1 MTSILH
7 LFRAKGLV
15 TVFTLVFLT
24 YFSVNAQDFQGKAV
38 YMSKTKIE
46 MDLDGRNIPAAQKEM
61 IMKRMKEFSEKTF
74 DLDFDRTGSVYQEQA
89 KLETPGA
96 AAGGGFRMAF
106 AGSYGIYYKNVQ
118 EKAFKNQTELFGKI
132 FLVSDSLNQWEWKMG
147 TETKKIGNYTCY
159 KATAIRKRDTTMMQR
174 FRRMA
179 RRGQRGRRGQ
189 EGETAKDSI
198 QKDSTENNSLLSR
211 IEKEPTEDV
220 ITAWFTPEIPVSQG
234 PGPYWGLPGLILE
247 VSDGRT
253 ALLCTKITLNPE
265 EKKPIAAPKKGKVV
279 SQEEYNKIMA
289 DKMEEMSERFRG
301 GNRRGGGNTI
311 RIRG

>member
-1 MTSILH
+1 MKSILH
-7 LFRAKGLV
+7 QSKAKRFLTLFA
-15 TVFTLVFLT
+15 LVFGLC
-24 YFSVNAQDFQGKAV
+24 SAIQAQDFQGKAV

-46 MDLDGRNIPAAQKEM
+46 FNLEGRNIPAAQREM
-61 IMKRMKEFSEKTF
+61 IEKRMKEFSEKTF
-74 DLDFDRTGSVYQEQA
+74 ELDFDRTGSIYQEQA

-96 AAGGGFRMAF
+96 GGGGGFRMAF
-106 AGSYGIYYKNVQ
+106 AGGGGGIYYKNIQ
-118 EKAFKNQTELFGKI
+118 EKGFKNQTELFGKI
-132 FLVSDSLNQWEWKMG
+132 FLISDSLDQWDWKLG
-147 TETKKIGNYTCY
+147 SETKKIGNYTCY
-159 KATAIRKRDTTMMQR
+159 KATAIRKRDTTMMER
-174 FRRMA
+174 FRRMG
-179 RRGQRGRRGQ
+179 RRGRRGQ
-189 EGETAKDSI
+189 GGNEAQTDSV

-211 IEKEPTEDV
+211 IEKEPTEDT

-265 EKKPIAAPKKGKVV
+265 DKKAIAAPKKGKVV
-279 SQEEYNKIMA
+279 TQKEYNEIMA

-301 GNRRGGGNTI
+301 GNRRGGNTI

>member
-1 MTSILH
+1 MKSILH
-7 LFRAKGLV
+7 QSKAKRFLTLFA
-15 TVFTLVFLT
+15 LVFGLC
-24 YFSVNAQDFQGKAV
+24 SAIQAQDFQGKAV

-46 MDLDGRNIPAAQKEM
+46 FNLEGRNIPAAQREM
-61 IMKRMKEFSEKTF
+61 IEKRMKEFSEKTF
-74 DLDFDRTGSVYQEQA
+74 ELDFDRTGSIYQEQA

-96 AAGGGFRMAF
+96 GGGGGFRMAF
-106 AGSYGIYYKNVQ
+106 AGGGGGIYYKNIQ
-118 EKAFKNQTELFGKI
+118 EKGFKNQTELFGKI
-132 FLVSDSLNQWEWKMG
+132 FLISDSLNQWDWKLG
-147 TETKKIGNYTCY
+147 SETKKIGNYTCY
-159 KATAIRKRDTTMMQR
+159 KATAIRKRDTTMMER
-174 FRRMA
+174 FRRMG
-179 RRGQRGRRGQ
+179 RRGRRGQ
-189 EGETAKDSI
+189 GGNEAQTDSV

-211 IEKEPTEDV
+211 IEKEPTEDT

-265 EKKPIAAPKKGKVV
+265 DKKAIAAPKKGKVV
-279 SQEEYNKIMA
+279 TQKEYNEIMA

-301 GNRRGGGNTI
+301 GNRRGGNTI

>member
-1 MTSILH
+1 MKSILH
-7 LFRAKGLV
+7 QSKAKRFLTLFA
-15 TVFTLVFLT
+15 LVFGLC
-24 YFSVNAQDFQGKAV
+24 SAIQAQDFQGKAV

-46 MDLDGRNIPAAQKEM
+46 FNLEGRNIPAAQREM
-61 IMKRMKEFSEKTF
+61 IEKRMKEFSEKTF
-74 DLDFDRTGSVYQEQA
+74 ELDFDRTGSIYQEQA

-96 AAGGGFRMAF
+96 GGGGGFRMAF
-106 AGSYGIYYKNVQ
+106 AGGGGGIYYKNIQ
-118 EKAFKNQTELFGKI
+118 EKGFKNQTELFGKI
-132 FLVSDSLNQWEWKMG
+132 FLISDSLNQWDWKLG
-147 TETKKIGNYTCY
+147 SETKKIGNYTCY
-159 KATAIRKRDTTMMQR
+159 KATAIRKRDTTMMER
-174 FRRMA
+174 FRRMG
-179 RRGQRGRRGQ
+179 RRGRRGQ
-189 EGETAKDSI
+189 GGNEAQTDSV

-211 IEKEPTEDV
+211 IEKEPTEDT

-265 EKKPIAAPKKGKVV
+265 DKKAIAAPKKGKVV
-279 SQEEYNKIMA
+279 TQKEYNEIMA

-301 GNRRGGGNTI
+301 GNRRGGNSI

>member
-1 MTSILH
+1 MKSILH
-7 LFRAKGLV
+7 QSKAKRFLTLFA
-15 TVFTLVFLT
+15 LVFGLC
-24 YFSVNAQDFQGKAV
+24 SAIQAQDFQGKAV

-46 MDLDGRNIPAAQKEM
+46 FNLEGRNIPAAQREM
-61 IMKRMKEFSEKTF
+61 IEKRMKEFSEKTF
-74 DLDFDRTGSVYQEQA
+74 ELDFDRTGSIYQEQA

-96 AAGGGFRMAF
+96 GGGGGFRMAF
-106 AGSYGIYYKNVQ
+106 AGGGGGIYYKNIQ
-118 EKAFKNQTELFGKI
+118 EKGFKNQTELFGKI
-132 FLVSDSLNQWEWKMG
+132 FLISDSLNQWDWKLG
-147 TETKKIGNYTCY
+147 SETKKIGNYTCY
-159 KATAIRKRDTTMMQR
+159 KATAIRKRDTTMMER
-174 FRRMA
+174 FRRMG
-179 RRGQRGRRGQ
+179 RRGRRGQ
-189 EGETAKDSI
+189 GGNKAQTDSV

-211 IEKEPTEDV
+211 IEKEPTEDT

-265 EKKPIAAPKKGKVV
+265 DKKAIAAPKKGKVV
-279 SQEEYNKIMA
+279 TQKEYNEIMA

-301 GNRRGGGNTI
+301 GNRRGGNTI

>member
-1 MTSILH
+1 MKSILH
-7 LFRAKGLV
+7 QSKAKRFLTLFA
-15 TVFTLVFLT
+15 LVFGLC
-24 YFSVNAQDFQGKAV
+24 SAIQAQDFQGKAV

-46 MDLDGRNIPAAQKEM
+46 FNLEGRNIPAAQREM
-61 IMKRMKEFSEKTF
+61 IEKRMKEVSEKTF
-74 DLDFDRTGSVYQEQA
+74 ELDFDRTGSIYQEQA

-96 AAGGGFRMAF
+96 GGGGGFRMAF
-106 AGSYGIYYKNVQ
+106 AGGGGGIYYKNIQ
-118 EKAFKNQTELFGKI
+118 EKGFKNQTELFGKI
-132 FLVSDSLNQWEWKMG
+132 FLISDSLNQWDWKLG
-147 TETKKIGNYTCY
+147 SETKKIGNYTCY
-159 KATAIRKRDTTMMQR
+159 KATAIRKRDTTMMER
-174 FRRMA
+174 FRRMG
-179 RRGQRGRRGQ
+179 RRGRRGQ
-189 EGETAKDSI
+189 GGNKAQTDSV

-211 IEKEPTEDV
+211 IEKEPTEDT

-265 EKKPIAAPKKGKVV
+265 DKKAIAAPKKGKVV
-279 SQEEYNKIMA
+279 TQKEYNEIMA

-301 GNRRGGGNTI
+301 GNRRGGNTI

>member
-1 MTSILH
+1 MKSTLH
-7 LFRAKGLV
+7 QSKAKRFLTLFA
-15 TVFTLVFLT
+15 LVFGLC
-24 YFSVNAQDFQGKAV
+24 SSIQAQDFQGKAV

-46 MDLDGRNIPAAQKEM
+46 FNLEGRNIPAAQREM
-61 IMKRMKEFSEKTF
+61 IEKRMKEFSEKTF
-74 DLDFDRTGSVYQEQA
+74 ELDFDRTGSIYQEQA

-96 AAGGGFRMAF
+96 GGGGFRMAF
-106 AGSYGIYYKNVQ
+106 AGGGGGIYYKNIQ
-118 EKAFKNQTELFGKI
+118 EKGFKNQTELFGKI
-132 FLVSDSLNQWEWKMG
+132 FLISDSLNQWDWKLG
-147 TETKKIGNYTCY
+147 SETKKIGNYTCY
-159 KATAIRKRDTTMMQR
+159 KATAIRKRDTTMMER

-179 RRGQRGRRGQ
+179 RRGRRGQ
-189 EGETAKDSI
+189 GDNAAQKDSV
-198 QKDSTENNSLLSR
+198 QKDSTDNNSLLSR
-211 IEKEPTEDV
+211 IEKEPTEDT

-265 EKKPIAAPKKGKVV
+265 DKKAIAAPKKGKVV
-279 SQEEYNKIMA
+279 TQKEYNEIMA

-301 GNRRGGGNTI
+301 GNRRGGNTI

>member
-1 MTSILH
+1 MKSTLH
-7 LFRAKGLV
+7 QSKAKRFLTLFA
-15 TVFTLVFLT
+15 LVFGLCST
-24 YFSVNAQDFQGKAV
+24 IQAQDFQGKAV

-46 MDLDGRNIPAAQKEM
+46 FNLEGRNIPAAQREM
-61 IMKRMKEFSEKTF
+61 IEKRMKEFSEKTF
-74 DLDFDRTGSVYQEQA
+74 ELDFDRTGSIYQEQA

-96 AAGGGFRMAF
+96 GGGGGFRMAF
-106 AGSYGIYYKNVQ
+106 AGGGGGIYYKNIQ
-118 EKAFKNQTELFGKI
+118 EKGFKNQTELFGKI
-132 FLVSDSLNQWEWKMG
+132 FLISDSLNQWDWKLG
-147 TETKKIGNYTCY
+147 SETKKIGNYTCY
-159 KATAIRKRDTTMMQR
+159 KATAIRKRDTTMMER

-179 RRGQRGRRGQ
+179 RRGRRGQ
-189 EGETAKDSI
+189 GQNAAQKDSV
-198 QKDSTENNSLLSR
+198 QKDSTDNNSLLSR
-211 IEKEPTEDV
+211 IEKEPTEDT

-265 EKKPIAAPKKGKVV
+265 DKKAIAAPKKGKVV
-279 SQEEYNKIMA
+279 TQEEYNEIMA

-301 GNRRGGGNTI
+301 GNRRGGNTI